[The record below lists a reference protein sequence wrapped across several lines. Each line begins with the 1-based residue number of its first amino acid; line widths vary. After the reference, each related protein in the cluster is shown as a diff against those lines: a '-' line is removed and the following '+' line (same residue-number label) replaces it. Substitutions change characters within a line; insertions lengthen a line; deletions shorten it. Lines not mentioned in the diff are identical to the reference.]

1 MNTLKTEAG
10 ITREDSSHF
19 DMFGHYDTLS
29 DGCPI
34 ATLLLGALDFSAW
47 SGFSFKSLSC
57 WFRFVSVVVVVVLI
71 SFVFTSSLRVVL

>member
-10 ITREDSSHF
+10 ITHEDGSHF
-19 DMFGHYDTLS
+19 DIFGHYDTLS

-34 ATLLLGALDFSAW
+34 AALLLDAFDFSVW

-57 WFRFVSVVVVVVLI
+57 WFRFVSFVVVVLI